1 MSSLTS
7 YQHPGLPTQD
17 TIMFSVNTYANTRTS
32 SSLLVAALLGLVA
45 ISLPTASFA
54 FGVTSNSRQP
64 STTLTTAL
72 FFEPTTIGIALISA
86 AAGAAAQVPKIQEL
100 ERELKTTR
108 AALTSSEEEMMVK
121 MTKLEDQ
128 LFNMDEEFEMQT
140 AKFQKQYDRQKQVE
154 LERITDKLKVDLQYK
169 LEIKIQ
175 EERGKLLGQQL
186 VELNGNG
193 ISDKQGELSTL
204 RLQQSQIAQ
213 ANLKLEQALQEST
226 QELDKMRS
234 FQTKK
239 FFGLF

>member
-1 MSSLTS
+1 M
-7 YQHPGLPTQD
+7 
-17 TIMFSVNTYANTRTS
+17 MFSVKTNTNTNTRTS
-32 SSLLVAALLGLVA
+32 LVVAAALLLLLV
-45 ISLPTASFA
+45 ISLPTVSFA
-54 FGVTSNSRQP
+54 FGVTSNSSRQP
-64 STTLTTAL
+64 STTLTTTTTTTAL
-72 FFEPTTIGIALISA
+72 FFEPTTIGIALVSA
-86 AAGAAAQVPKIQEL
+86 AAGAAAQVPKIQALEKEL
-100 ERELKTTR
+100 DTTR
-108 AALTSSEEEMMVK
+108 AALSASEEEMLDK

-140 AKFQKQYDRQKQVE
+140 TKFQKQYDRQKQVE

-169 LEIKIQ
+169 LEIKLQ
-175 EERGKLLGQQL
+175 EERSKLLGQQL

-226 QELDKMRS
+226 KELDKMRS

>member
-1 MSSLTS
+1 LT
-7 YQHPGLPTQD
+7 
-17 TIMFSVNTYANTRTS
+17 
-32 SSLLVAALLGLVA
+32 
-45 ISLPTASFA
+45 
-54 FGVTSNSRQP
+54 
-64 STTLTTAL
+64 TTTTTTAL
-72 FFEPTTIGIALISA
+72 FFEPTTIGIALVSA
-86 AAGAAAQVPKIQEL
+86 AAGAAAQVPKIQALEKEL
-100 ERELKTTR
+100 DTTR
-108 AALTSSEEEMMVK
+108 AALSASEEEMLDK

-140 AKFQKQYDRQKQVE
+140 TKFQKQYDRQKQVE

-169 LEIKIQ
+169 LEIKLQ
-175 EERGKLLGQQL
+175 EERSKSLGQQL

-226 QELDKMRS
+226 KELDKMRS